1 MYSLLADLRVTEKTL
16 KVYDKSAH
24 HLTLE
29 KIDNLL
35 TAEGIS
41 LSDLM
46 TERVRTSI
54 TRHEEY
60 FVWVHIRKRLLAK
73 SEVKKMAKKTQ
84 RITLYKHIWARIR
97 YWQNLRDVSDAE
109 LRFVSAGRSSSS

>member
-1 MYSLLADLRVTEKTL
+1 MNNAYVRTPLYTDIWTRIRKWQNKHGVSEAQLAADLRVTEKTL

-41 LSDLM
+41 LSDLI

-54 TRHEEY
+54 TRHEKY
-60 FVWVHIRKRLLAK
+60 FV
-73 SEVKKMAKKTQ
+73 
-84 RITLYKHIWARIR
+84 
-97 YWQNLRDVSDAE
+97 
-109 LRFVSAGRSSSS
+109 

>member
-1 MYSLLADLRVTEKTL
+1 MNNTYARTPLYTDIWAKIRKWQNKHNVSDAQLAADLRVTEKTL

-29 KIDNLL
+29 KVDNLL

-46 TERVRTSI
+46 AEIVRTSF
-54 TRHEEY
+54 TCHEKY
-60 FVWVHIRKRLLAK
+60 FVWGAHQ
-73 SEVKKMAKKTQ
+73 KKT
-84 RITLYKHIWARIR
+84 ISEK
-97 YWQNLRDVSDAE
+97 
-109 LRFVSAGRSSSS
+109 

>member
-1 MYSLLADLRVTEKTL
+1 MNNTYARTPFYTDIWTKIRKWQNKHDVSDAQLAADLRVTEKTL

-46 TERVRTSI
+46 IERVRTSI
-54 TRHEEY
+54 TRHEKY
-60 FVWVHIRKRLLAK
+60 FVWGAHQKKNI
-73 SEVKKMAKKTQ
+73 SEK
-84 RITLYKHIWARIR
+84 
-97 YWQNLRDVSDAE
+97 
-109 LRFVSAGRSSSS
+109 

>member
-1 MYSLLADLRVTEKTL
+1 MNNAYVRTPLYTDIWAKIRKWQNKHNVSDAQLAADLRVTEKTL

-46 TERVRTSI
+46 PERVRTSI

-60 FVWVHIRKRLLAK
+60 FVWGTHQ
-73 SEVKKMAKKTQ
+73 KKT
-84 RITLYKHIWARIR
+84 ISEK
-97 YWQNLRDVSDAE
+97 
-109 LRFVSAGRSSSS
+109 